1 MKKISLAIMAIA
13 SLAGTTTAFASGD
26 GWYLFGAV
34 GQTTGSGVKPMLD
47 YQLTSAGKNG
57 FSSSMS
63 TPTVYNLDVGYQIN
77 KNLAFEGGFIG
88 SSNETYGASG
98 GNLAGSAT
106 ASARINGWAFVAVG
120 MLPLANQFS
129 LLGKL
134 GVADIQVTA
143 AVTGLGSSYNYI
155 SGIKT
160 DITYGVGA
168 KYDFNNAVSMRLD
181 LDSYNVGSSF
191 SSSRCSVWTVGV
203 GYKY

>member
-1 MKKISLAIMAIA
+1 MKKFTLAIIAIT
-13 SLAGTTTAFASGD
+13 SLAGATTAFASED

-57 FSSSMS
+57 FSSGLS
-63 TPTVYNLDVGYQIN
+63 TPTVYNLYVGYQIN
-77 KNLAFEGGFIG
+77 KNVAFEGSYIG
-88 SSNETYGASG
+88 STNETYHATG
-98 GNLAGSAT
+98 GNLAGPVT
-106 ASARINGWAFVAVG
+106 ASAKISGWTLTAVG

-143 AVTGLGSSYNYI
+143 AVTGLGNNTYI

-160 DITYGVGA
+160 DITYGVGT
-168 KYDFNNAVSMRLD
+168 KYDFNNVVSMRLD
-181 LDSYNVGSSF
+181 LDSYNIGSSF

-203 GYKY
+203 GYKF